1 MADNENKEDA
11 GVQPPAKAA
20 APQRPKAKVADKQ
33 KGALLKKLQK
43 GVNDIRLELKRV
55 TWPTWKELF
64 NYTVT
69 VLFVCALMGLLIYV
83 LDISLSWLLRVTL
96 SIGA

>member
-1 MADNENKEDA
+1 MANNDNKDA
-11 GVQPPAKAA
+11 EVKAQPRAKA
-20 APQRPKAKVADKQ
+20 KAKAADKQ
-33 KGALLKKLQK
+33 KGALLKKITK
-43 GVNDIRLELKRV
+43 GVTDIRLELKRV

-69 VLFVCALMGLLIYV
+69 VLFVCAVMGLLIYF
-83 LDISLSWLLRVTL
+83 LDISLNWVFRFTL